1 MLQLLDEEMLRPQHT
16 WRGWSSRGARGGC
29 RGLKTPVPA
38 CCLGPHY
45 DLEAEEVA
53 FLLLWELM
61 RSLFQ
66 KEFSGPGRAE
76 GLHTLSLMV
85 GVWGLLGQTSL
96 PSPQGVMS
104 AGVVE

>member
-1 MLQLLDEEMLRPQHT
+1 M
-16 WRGWSSRGARGGC
+16 
-29 RGLKTPVPA
+29 PA
-38 CCLGPHY
+38 CCLGPSF

-61 RSLFQ
+61 RSLCQ

-85 GVWGLLGQTSL
+85 GVWGLLGHPSL

-104 AGVVE
+104 GVKHEVQGLQSE